1 MLEKLF
7 SKALSLNIS
16 GKEISF
22 NALAEFEFALGGRT
36 NVPASKLTN
45 LIMLAPDA
53 LKRKAKSIKSV
64 EKRFVDILSRS
75 IEQPGEIGKLV
86 REVDMQVFSNDYEW
100 RNIFKALNH
109 QD

>member
-16 GKEISF
+16 GKEISV

-36 NVPASKLTN
+36 NVPASKLAN

-64 EKRFVDILSRS
+64 EKRFVNILSRS

-86 REVDMQVFSNDYEW
+86 REVDIQVFSNDYEW
-100 RNIFKALNH
+100 RNIFKALNQ